1 MTMPSPPPPRRRYH
15 RRGCGAVVVLLR
27 CRCRGARLV
36 RSEALAKKQNE
47 IASRLEG
54 AMSQLDRIADD
65 IIDRAE
71 RDDVD

>member
-1 MTMPSPPPPRRRYH
+1 M
-15 RRGCGAVVVLLR
+15 LLR

-36 RSEALAKKQNE
+36 RSEALAKNQNE
-47 IASRLEG
+47 IASRLAG